1 MSLHKRWVVERPR
14 KRKKP
19 KKVDLGY
26 MWVDGEFVKRI
37 ELPWDPDRTIDLGCD
52 VRKKKKKKDE

>member
-1 MSLHKRWVVERPR
+1 MERPR

-37 ELPWDPDRTIDLGCD
+37 ELPWDPDRTIDLNCD
-52 VRKKKKKKDE
+52 VRKKKKKEQDE

>member
-1 MSLHKRWVVERPR
+1 MERPR

-37 ELPWDPDRTIDLGCD
+37 ELPWDPDRTIDLNCD
-52 VRKKKKKKDE
+52 VRKQKKNEKDE

>member
-1 MSLHKRWVVERPR
+1 MERPR

-37 ELPWDPDRTIDLGCD
+37 ELPWDPDRTIDLDCG
-52 VRKKKKKKDE
+52 VKKPKD

>member
-1 MSLHKRWVVERPR
+1 MLYAEDLVMERPR

-37 ELPWDPDRTIDLGCD
+37 ELPWDPDRTIDLNCD
-52 VRKKKKKKDE
+52 VRKPKG